1 MNSFHL
7 KVQQIG
13 NYFHLKAIHLCC
25 HCPFGKLE
33 IDTITKQK
41 YQEPGVEAEL
51 NLEFLGVLQLH
62 LLKTI
67 WA

>member
-1 MNSFHL
+1 MHS
-7 KVQQIG
+7 
-13 NYFHLKAIHLCC
+13 FHLKAIHLCC

-33 IDTITKQK
+33 IDWIITGHHKNGDTIRKQK